1 MASSQQKDNNPQVFL
16 VHQELQQVASQTS
29 RVRAW
34 GRQRHTCLGRQQAQP
49 TNVSLSIGMT
59 QVSQAMALDPVL
71 PPAA

>member
-34 GRQRHTCLGRQQAQP
+34 GRQRHTCLGRQQAHP
-49 TNVSLSIGMT
+49 TNVSPSIGMA
-59 QVSQAMALDPVL
+59 QVSQAMARSSA

>member
-34 GRQRHTCLGRQQAQP
+34 GRQRHTGLFGRQQAQP

-59 QVSQAMALDPVL
+59 QVSQAMARSSA